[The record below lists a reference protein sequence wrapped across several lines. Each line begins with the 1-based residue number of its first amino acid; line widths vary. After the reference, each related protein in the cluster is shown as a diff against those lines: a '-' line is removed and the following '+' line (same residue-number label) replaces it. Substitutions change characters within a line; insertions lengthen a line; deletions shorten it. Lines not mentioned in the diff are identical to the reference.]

1 MKPLLASLAVAGL
14 PITILLIGTPLEAI
28 WKTAV
33 FGHVVEDVVRRFAH
47 VVYSD
52 APSRFVDPRIS

>member
-1 MKPLLASLAVAGL
+1 MDMNPLLASLAVAGL
-14 PITILLIGTPLEAI
+14 PITILLIGTPLAAI

-33 FGHVVEDVVRRFAH
+33 WGHVLEDVLRRLAH

-52 APSRFVDPRIS
+52 APSGSVKL